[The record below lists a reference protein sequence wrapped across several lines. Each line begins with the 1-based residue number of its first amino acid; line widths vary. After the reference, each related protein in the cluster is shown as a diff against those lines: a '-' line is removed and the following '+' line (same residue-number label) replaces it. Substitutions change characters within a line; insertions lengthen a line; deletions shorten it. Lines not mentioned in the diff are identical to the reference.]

1 MTFTS
6 ALIIVQVLLITSLI
20 LFGRNT
26 KFIRV
31 VPMQA
36 KAITLVLSL
45 IPIWGVIL
53 FIGGCVGIITYDE

>member
-6 ALIIVQVLLITSLI
+6 ALIIVQVLLIVSLI
-20 LFGRNT
+20 LFGRKT

-31 VPMQA
+31 IPMQA
-36 KAITLVLSL
+36 KAIALILSL

-53 FIGGCVGIITYDE
+53 FIGGCIGIITYDE